1 MTPKSIGY
9 DQKTLFLLAKI
20 TLMDKR
26 LQAFERLL
34 NIVDEVR
41 AKCPWD
47 SIQTIE
53 SIRHLTIEE
62 TYELSE
68 AILANDLN
76 DVKKELGDLML
87 HIALY
92 SKMADEQGVFDIADV
107 LDGIS
112 EKMIV
117 RHPHIFG
124 SERVENAEQVSQNWE
139 KIKLEK
145 EHNRSVLGGVPEG
158 LPALLKAYRMQ
169 QKAAGVGFEWTDA
182 DSAWQAVEEEK
193 LEFLEELKVKNEVLN
208 PKGEEPKTDN
218 RELITENLEN
228 EFGDLLFALINYG
241 RMQGINAEDALDKTN
256 RKFRRRFSY
265 VEQKAR
271 EKGVGI
277 QNLSIDEMIAFW
289 NEAKGLEN
297 K

>member
-169 QKAAGVGFEWTDA
+169 QKAAGVGFEWTDV

-193 LEFLEELKVKNEVLN
+193 LEFLEELKAKNEVLN

>member
-1 MTPKSIGY
+1 
-9 DQKTLFLLAKI
+9 
-20 TLMDKR
+20 MDKR

-68 AILANDLN
+68 AILANDLQ

-92 SKMADEQGVFDIADV
+92 SKMADEQGAFDIADV
-107 LDGIS
+107 LNGIS

-124 SERVENAEQVSQNWE
+124 SEHVENANQVSQNWE

-182 DSAWQAVEEEK
+182 AGAWQAVEEEK
-193 LEFLEELKVKNEVLN
+193 LEFLEELKAKNEVLN
-208 PKGEEPKTDN
+208 PKGGEPKTDN
-218 RELITENLEN
+218 RELITENQEN

-256 RKFRRRFSY
+256 RKFRRRFNY

-271 EKGVGI
+271 EKGIGI
-277 QNLSIDEMIAFW
+277 QNLSPEQMIAFW
-289 NEAKGLEN
+289 DEAKALED

>member
-1 MTPKSIGY
+1 
-9 DQKTLFLLAKI
+9 
-20 TLMDKR
+20 MDKR

-68 AILANDLN
+68 AILASDLKE
-76 DVKKELGDLML
+76 VKKELGDLML

-92 SKMADEQGVFDIADV
+92 SKIADEKGAFDIADV
-107 LDGIS
+107 LDEIS

-124 SERVENAEQVSQNWE
+124 NERVENAEQVSQNWE

-169 QKAAGVGFEWTDA
+169 QKAAGVGFEWSDATDA
-182 DSAWQAVEEEK
+182 WQKVEEEK
-193 LEFLEELKVKNEVLN
+193 LEFFEELKTKNEVLK
-208 PKGEEPKTDN
+208 PKGEEPKTDD
-218 RELITENLEN
+218 RKLTTENIEN
-228 EFGDLLFALINYG
+228 EFGDLLFALINFG
-241 RMQGINAEDALDKTN
+241 RMYGLNAEDALDKTN
-256 RKFRRRFSY
+256 RKFRQRINH
-265 VEQKAR
+265 VEQKAH
-271 EKGVGI
+271 ENGVGI
-277 QNLSIDEMIAFW
+277 QNLTKDEMKAFW
-289 NEAKGLEN
+289 NEAKEVVGV
-297 K
+297 

>member
-1 MTPKSIGY
+1 
-9 DQKTLFLLAKI
+9 
-20 TLMDKR
+20 MDKR

-68 AILANDLN
+68 AILANDLQ

-92 SKMADEQGVFDIADV
+92 SKMADEQGAFDIADV
-107 LDGIS
+107 LNGIS

-124 SERVENAEQVSQNWE
+124 SEHVENAEQVSQNWE

-182 DSAWQAVEEEK
+182 AGAWQAVEEEK
-193 LEFLEELKVKNEVLN
+193 LEFLEELKAKNEVLN

-256 RKFRRRFSY
+256 RKFRRRFNY

-271 EKGVGI
+271 EKGIGI
-277 QNLSIDEMIAFW
+277 QNLSPEQMIAFW
-289 NEAKGLEN
+289 DEAKALED

>member
-1 MTPKSIGY
+1 MNKE
-9 DQKTLFLLAKI
+9 DFDRKI
-20 TLMDKR
+20 
-26 LQAFERLL
+26 QAFERLL

-68 AILANDLN
+68 AILANDLQ

-92 SKMADEQGVFDIADV
+92 SKMADEQGAFDIADV
-107 LDGIS
+107 LNGIS

-124 SERVENAEQVSQNWE
+124 SEHVENAEQVSQNWE

-182 DSAWQAVEEEK
+182 AGAWQAVEEEK
-193 LEFLEELKVKNEVLN
+193 LEFLEELKAKNEVLN

-218 RELITENLEN
+218 RELTTENLEN

-241 RMQGINAEDALDKTN
+241 RMQGINAEDALDKAN
-256 RKFRRRFSY
+256 RKFRRRFNY

-271 EKGVGI
+271 EKGIGI
-277 QNLSIDEMIAFW
+277 QNLSPEQMIAFW
-289 NEAKGLEN
+289 DEAKALED

>member
-1 MTPKSIGY
+1 MNKE
-9 DQKTLFLLAKI
+9 DFDRKI
-20 TLMDKR
+20 
-26 LQAFERLL
+26 QAFERLL

-41 AKCPWD
+41 VKCPWD

-68 AILANDLN
+68 AILANDLQ

-92 SKMADEQGVFDIADV
+92 SKMADEQGAFDIADV
-107 LDGIS
+107 LNGIS

-124 SERVENAEQVSQNWE
+124 SEHVENANQVSQNWE

-182 DSAWQAVEEEK
+182 DGAWQAVEEEK

-218 RELITENLEN
+218 RELTTENLEN

-256 RKFRRRFSY
+256 RKFRRRFNY

-271 EKGVGI
+271 EKGIGI
-277 QNLSIDEMIAFW
+277 QNLSPEQMIAFW
-289 NEAKGLEN
+289 DEAKGLED

>member
-1 MTPKSIGY
+1 
-9 DQKTLFLLAKI
+9 
-20 TLMDKR
+20 MDKR

-68 AILANDLN
+68 AILANDLK

-92 SKMADEQGVFDIADV
+92 SKMADEQGAFNIADV

-124 SERVENAEQVSQNWE
+124 NEQIDSAAQVSQNWE
-139 KIKLEK
+139 KIKLVK
-145 EHNRSVLGGVPEG
+145 EHNRSVLGGVPDG
-158 LPALLKAYRMQ
+158 LPALLKSYRMQ
-169 QKAAGVGFEWTDA
+169 QKAAGVGFEWSDA
-182 DSAWQAVEEEK
+182 NEAWRKVEEEK
-193 LEFLEELKVKNEVLN
+193 TEFFKELETKNELFEQV
-208 PKGEEPKTDN
+208 GEKQE
-218 RELITENLEN
+218 TENLES

-241 RMQGINAEDALDKTN
+241 RMQGLNAEDALDKTN
-256 RKFRRRFSY
+256 RKFHRRFSF

-271 EKGVGI
+271 EKSAGI
-277 QNLSIDEMIAFW
+277 QNLTKEEMKVLW
-289 NEAKGLEN
+289 NEAKEPGR
-297 K
+297 

>member
-1 MTPKSIGY
+1 MNKE
-9 DQKTLFLLAKI
+9 DFDRKI
-20 TLMDKR
+20 
-26 LQAFERLL
+26 QAFERLL

-68 AILANDLN
+68 AILANDLQ

-92 SKMADEQGVFDIADV
+92 SKMADEQGAFDIADV
-107 LDGIS
+107 LNGIS

-124 SERVENAEQVSQNWE
+124 SEHVENANQVSQNWE

-182 DSAWQAVEEEK
+182 EGAWQAVEEEK
-193 LEFLEELKVKNEVLN
+193 LEFLEELKAKNEVLN

-218 RELITENLEN
+218 RELITENQEN

-256 RKFRRRFSY
+256 RKFRRRFNY

-271 EKGVGI
+271 EKGIGI
-277 QNLSIDEMIAFW
+277 QNLSPEEMIAFW
-289 NEAKGLEN
+289 DEAKALEN

>member
-1 MTPKSIGY
+1 MNKE
-9 DQKTLFLLAKI
+9 DFDRKI
-20 TLMDKR
+20 
-26 LQAFERLL
+26 QAFERLL

-68 AILANDLN
+68 AILANDLQ

-92 SKMADEQGVFDIADV
+92 SKMADEQGAFDIADV
-107 LDGIS
+107 LNGIS
-112 EKMIV
+112 EKMIA

-124 SERVENAEQVSQNWE
+124 SEHVENANQVSQNWE

-182 DSAWQAVEEEK
+182 EGAWQAVEEEK
-193 LEFLEELKVKNEVLN
+193 LEFLEELKAKNEVLN

-256 RKFRRRFSY
+256 RKFRRRFNY

-271 EKGVGI
+271 EKGIGI
-277 QNLSIDEMIAFW
+277 QNLSPEEMIAFW
-289 NEAKGLEN
+289 DEAKALEN

>member
-1 MTPKSIGY
+1 MNKE
-9 DQKTLFLLAKI
+9 DL
-20 TLMDKR
+20 DKK
-26 LQAFERLL
+26 LQAFGRFL
-34 NIVDEVR
+34 NIIDEIR

-68 AILANDLN
+68 AILANDLK

-92 SKMADEQGVFDIADV
+92 SKMADEQGAFNMADV

-124 SERVENAEQVSQNWE
+124 NEHVENADQVLQNWE

-169 QKAAGVGFEWTDA
+169 QKAAGVGFEWSDA
-182 DSAWQAVEEEK
+182 ADAWQKVEEEK
-193 LEFLEELKVKNEVLN
+193 LEFLEELEAKNEVPN
-208 PKGEEPKTDN
+208 PKGEEKPTTDN
-218 RELITENLEN
+218 RELTTDNLEA
-228 EFGDLLFALINYG
+228 EFGDLLFALINFG
-241 RMQGINAEDALDKTN
+241 RMHGLNAEDALDKTN
-256 RKFRRRFSY
+256 RKFRSRFNY
-265 VEQKAR
+265 VEQKAK
-271 EKGVGI
+271 EKGLGI
-277 QNLSIDEMIAFW
+277 QNLTTKEMIAFW
-289 NEAKGLEN
+289 NEAKELA
-297 K
+297 

>member
-1 MTPKSIGY
+1 MNKE
-9 DQKTLFLLAKI
+9 DFDRKI
-20 TLMDKR
+20 QT
-26 LQAFERLL
+26 FERLL

-68 AILANDLN
+68 AILANDLQ

-92 SKMADEQGVFDIADV
+92 SKMADEQGAFDIADV
-107 LDGIS
+107 LNGIS

-124 SERVENAEQVSQNWE
+124 SEHVENANQVSQNWE

-182 DSAWQAVEEEK
+182 EGAWQAVEEEK
-193 LEFLEELKVKNEVLN
+193 LEFLEELKAKNEVLN

-256 RKFRRRFSY
+256 RKFRRRFNY

-271 EKGVGI
+271 EKGIGI
-277 QNLSIDEMIAFW
+277 QNLSPEQMIAFW
-289 NEAKGLEN
+289 DEAKALED

>member
-1 MTPKSIGY
+1 
-9 DQKTLFLLAKI
+9 
-20 TLMDKR
+20 MDKR

-41 AKCPWD
+41 TKCPWD

-68 AILANDLN
+68 AILASDLKE
-76 DVKKELGDLML
+76 VKKELGDLML

-92 SKMADEQGVFDIADV
+92 SKIADEKGAFDIADV

-124 SERVENAEQVSQNWE
+124 NERVENAEQVSQNWE

-169 QKAAGVGFEWTDA
+169 QKAAGVGFEWSDATDA
-182 DSAWQAVEEEK
+182 WQKVEEEK
-193 LEFLEELKVKNEVLN
+193 LEFFEELKTKNEVLN
-208 PKGEEPKTDN
+208 PKGEEPKTDD
-218 RELITENLEN
+218 RKLTTENIEN
-228 EFGDLLFALINYG
+228 EFGDLLFALINFG
-241 RMQGINAEDALDKTN
+241 RMHGLNAEDALDKTN
-256 RKFRRRFSY
+256 RKFRRRINH

-271 EKGVGI
+271 EKNTGI
-277 QNLSIDEMIAFW
+277 QNLTKDEMKAFW
-289 NEAKGLEN
+289 NEAKEVVGV
-297 K
+297 

>member
-1 MTPKSIGY
+1 MNKE
-9 DQKTLFLLAKI
+9 DFDRKI
-20 TLMDKR
+20 
-26 LQAFERLL
+26 QAFERLL
-34 NIVDEVR
+34 NIVNEVR

-68 AILANDLN
+68 AILANDLQ

-92 SKMADEQGVFDIADV
+92 SKMADEQGAFDIADV
-107 LDGIS
+107 LNGIS

-124 SERVENAEQVSQNWE
+124 SEHVENANQVSQNWE

-182 DSAWQAVEEEK
+182 AGAWQAVEEEK
-193 LEFLEELKVKNEVLN
+193 LEFLEELKAKNEVLN
-208 PKGEEPKTDN
+208 PKGGEPKTDN

-256 RKFRRRFSY
+256 RKFRRRFNY

-271 EKGVGI
+271 EKGIGI
-277 QNLSIDEMIAFW
+277 QNLSPEEMIAFW
-289 NEAKGLEN
+289 DETKALEN

>member
-1 MTPKSIGY
+1 MHCIVFHNKLQRYKNAGNWLPYKWRLHGKAYLCNLNRII
-9 DQKTLFLLAKI
+9 D
-20 TLMDKR
+20 MDER
-26 LQAFERLL
+26 LQAFKHLL
-34 NIVDEVR
+34 DIVDEVR

-47 SIQTIE
+47 SAQTIE

-68 AILANDLN
+68 AILAHDLS

-87 HIALY
+87 HITLY
-92 SKMADEQGVFDIADV
+92 SKMADEKGAFNIADV
-107 LDGIS
+107 LDGIC

-124 SERVENAEQVSQNWE
+124 DQKVADANEVSQNWE

-145 EHNRSVLGGVPEG
+145 EHNRSVLGGVPDS

-182 DSAWQAVEEEK
+182 SQAWDKVEEERSELFAELQNQESGNSK
-193 LEFLEELKVKNEVLN
+193 SEE
-208 PKGEEPKTDN
+208 
-218 RELITENLEN
+218 

-241 RMQGINAEDALDKTN
+241 RMNGINAEDALEKTN
-256 RKFRRRFSY
+256 RKFRQRFGY

-271 EKGVGI
+271 ERGVGV
-277 QNLSIDEMIAFW
+277 QNLSLDEMLQLW
-289 NEAKGLEN
+289 SEAKN
-297 K
+297 Q

>member
-1 MTPKSIGY
+1 MNKE
-9 DQKTLFLLAKI
+9 DFDRKI
-20 TLMDKR
+20 
-26 LQAFERLL
+26 QAFERLL

-68 AILANDLN
+68 AILANDLQ

-92 SKMADEQGVFDIADV
+92 SKMADEQGAFDIADV
-107 LDGIS
+107 LNGIS

-124 SERVENAEQVSQNWE
+124 SEHVENANQVSQNWE

-182 DSAWQAVEEEK
+182 EGAWQAVEEEK
-193 LEFLEELKVKNEVLN
+193 LEFLEELKAKNEVLN

-256 RKFRRRFSY
+256 RKFRRRFNY

-271 EKGVGI
+271 EKGIGI
-277 QNLSIDEMIAFW
+277 QNLSPEEMIAFW
-289 NEAKGLEN
+289 DETKALEN

>member
-1 MTPKSIGY
+1 M
-9 DQKTLFLLAKI
+9 DERLL
-20 TLMDKR
+20 
-26 LQAFERLL
+26 AFERLL

-68 AILANDLN
+68 AILAYDLK

-92 SKMADEQGVFDIADV
+92 SKIADEQGAFNIADV

-124 SERVENAEQVSQNWE
+124 NERVENAEQVSQNWE

-145 EHNRSVLGGVPEG
+145 EHNRSVLGGVPES

-169 QKAAGVGFEWTDA
+169 QKAAGVGFEWSDA
-182 DSAWQAVEEEK
+182 DDAWQKVEEEK
-193 LEFLEELKVKNEVLN
+193 LEFFEELKTKNEVLN
-208 PKGEEPKTDN
+208 PKGEEPKTED
-218 RELITENLEN
+218 RKLSTENIEN
-228 EFGDLLFALINYG
+228 EFGDLLFALINFG
-241 RMQGINAEDALDKTN
+241 RMHGLNAEDALDKTN
-256 RKFRRRFSY
+256 RKFRRRINF
-265 VEQKAR
+265 VEQKAH
-271 EKGVGI
+271 ENGVGI
-277 QNLSIDEMIAFW
+277 QNLTIDEMKRFW
-289 NEAKGLEN
+289 NEAKELGDV
-297 K
+297 

>member
-1 MTPKSIGY
+1 MSNHIS
-9 DQKTLFLLAKI
+9 D
-20 TLMDKR
+20 MDER
-26 LQAFERLL
+26 LQAFKHLL
-34 NIVDEVR
+34 DIVDEVR

-47 SIQTIE
+47 SVQTIE

-68 AILANDLN
+68 AILANDLP

-87 HIALY
+87 HITLY
-92 SKMADEQGVFDIADV
+92 SKMADEKGAFNIVDV
-107 LDGIS
+107 LNGIC

-124 SERVENAEQVSQNWE
+124 NQKVADANEVSQNWE

-145 EHNRSVLGGVPEG
+145 EHNRSVLGGVPES

-182 DSAWQAVEEEK
+182 DQAWKKVEEERD
-193 LEFLEELKVKNEVLN
+193 ELF
-208 PKGEEPKTDN
+208 T
-218 RELITENLEN
+218 ELQNQDAENAKAED

-241 RMQGINAEDALDKTN
+241 RMKGINAEDALEKTN
-256 RKFRRRFSY
+256 RKFRQRFGY
-265 VEQKAR
+265 VEQQAR
-271 EKGVGI
+271 KQGTGV
-277 QNLSIDEMIAFW
+277 QNLSLDEMIQFW
-289 NEAKGLEN
+289 NEAK
-297 K
+297 KQ

>member
-1 MTPKSIGY
+1 MNKE
-9 DQKTLFLLAKI
+9 DL
-20 TLMDKR
+20 DKK
-26 LQAFERLL
+26 LQAFGRFL
-34 NIVDEVR
+34 NIIDEIR

-68 AILANDLN
+68 AILANDLK

-92 SKMADEQGVFDIADV
+92 SKMADEQGAFNMADV

-124 SERVENAEQVSQNWE
+124 NEHVENAEQVSQNWE

-169 QKAAGVGFEWTDA
+169 QKAAGVGFEWSEAA
-182 DSAWQAVEEEK
+182 DAWQKVEEEK
-193 LEFLEELKVKNEVLN
+193 LEFFEGLEAKREVSN

-218 RELITENLEN
+218 RELTTDNLEA
-228 EFGDLLFALINYG
+228 EFGDLLFALINFG
-241 RMQGINAEDALDKTN
+241 RMHGLNAEDALDKTN
-256 RKFRRRFSY
+256 RKFCSRFNY
-265 VEQKAR
+265 VEQKAK
-271 EKGVGI
+271 EKGLGI
-277 QNLSIDEMIAFW
+277 QNLTTKEMIAFW
-289 NEAKGLEN
+289 NEAKELA
-297 K
+297 

>member
-1 MTPKSIGY
+1 
-9 DQKTLFLLAKI
+9 
-20 TLMDKR
+20 MDKR

-68 AILANDLN
+68 AILASDLKE
-76 DVKKELGDLML
+76 VKKELGDLML

-92 SKMADEQGVFDIADV
+92 SKIADEKGAFDIADV

-124 SERVENAEQVSQNWE
+124 NERVENAEQVSQNWE

-169 QKAAGVGFEWTDA
+169 QKAAGVGFEWSDATDA
-182 DSAWQAVEEEK
+182 WQKVEEEK
-193 LEFLEELKVKNEVLN
+193 LEFFEELKPENR
-208 PKGEEPKTDN
+208 EPKA
-218 RELITENLEN
+218 ENLES
-228 EFGDLLFALINYG
+228 EFGDLLFALINFG
-241 RMQGINAEDALDKTN
+241 RMYGLNAEDALDKTN
-256 RKFRRRFSY
+256 RKFRRRINH

-271 EKGVGI
+271 ENGVGI
-277 QNLSIDEMIAFW
+277 QNLTKDEMKAFW
-289 NEAKGLEN
+289 NEAKEVVGV
-297 K
+297 

>member
-1 MTPKSIGY
+1 MNKE
-9 DQKTLFLLAKI
+9 DFDRKI
-20 TLMDKR
+20 
-26 LQAFERLL
+26 QAFERLL

-41 AKCPWD
+41 VKCPWD

-68 AILANDLN
+68 AILANDLQ

-92 SKMADEQGVFDIADV
+92 SKMADEQGAFDIADV
-107 LDGIS
+107 LNGIS

-124 SERVENAEQVSQNWE
+124 SEHVESAEQVSQNWE

-182 DSAWQAVEEEK
+182 DGAWQAVEEEK

-218 RELITENLEN
+218 RELTTENLEN

-256 RKFRRRFSY
+256 RKFRRRFNY

-271 EKGVGI
+271 EKGIGI
-277 QNLSIDEMIAFW
+277 QNLSPEQMIAFW
-289 NEAKGLEN
+289 DEAKGLED

>member
-1 MTPKSIGY
+1 MNKE
-9 DQKTLFLLAKI
+9 DL
-20 TLMDKR
+20 DKK
-26 LQAFERLL
+26 LQAFGRFL
-34 NIVDEVR
+34 NIIDEIR

-68 AILANDLN
+68 AILANDLK

-92 SKMADEQGVFDIADV
+92 SKMADEQGAFNMADV
-107 LDGIS
+107 LDSIS

-124 SERVENAEQVSQNWE
+124 NEHVENAEQVSQNWE

-169 QKAAGVGFEWTDA
+169 QKAAGVGFEWSDA
-182 DSAWQAVEEEK
+182 ADAWQKVEEEK
-193 LEFLEELKVKNEVLN
+193 LEFLEELEAKNEVPN
-208 PKGEEPKTDN
+208 PKGEEKPTTDN
-218 RELITENLEN
+218 RELTTDNLEA
-228 EFGDLLFALINYG
+228 EFGDLLFALINFG
-241 RMQGINAEDALDKTN
+241 RMHGLNAEDALDKTN
-256 RKFRRRFSY
+256 RKFRSRFNY
-265 VEQKAR
+265 VEQKAK
-271 EKGVGI
+271 EKGLGI
-277 QNLSIDEMIAFW
+277 QNLTTKEMIAFW
-289 NEAKGLEN
+289 NEAKELA
-297 K
+297 

>member
-1 MTPKSIGY
+1 MNKE
-9 DQKTLFLLAKI
+9 DL
-20 TLMDKR
+20 DKK
-26 LQAFERLL
+26 LQAFGRFL
-34 NIVDEVR
+34 NIIDEIR

-68 AILANDLN
+68 AILANDLK

-92 SKMADEQGVFDIADV
+92 SKMADEQGAFNMADV

-124 SERVENAEQVSQNWE
+124 NEHVENAEQVSQNWE

-169 QKAAGVGFEWTDA
+169 QKAAGVGFEWSDA
-182 DSAWQAVEEEK
+182 NGAWQKVEEEK
-193 LEFLEELKVKNEVLN
+193 LEFFEELEAKKD
-208 PKGEEPKTDN
+208 TS
-218 RELITENLEN
+218 NLEA
-228 EFGDLLFALINYG
+228 EFGDLLFALINFG
-241 RMQGINAEDALDKTN
+241 RMHGLNAEDALDKTN
-256 RKFRRRFSY
+256 RKFRSRFNY
-265 VEQKAR
+265 VEQKAK
-271 EKGVGI
+271 EK
-277 QNLSIDEMIAFW
+277 A
-289 NEAKGLEN
+289 LEF
-297 K
+297 KTLQQKK

>member
-1 MTPKSIGY
+1 
-9 DQKTLFLLAKI
+9 
-20 TLMDKR
+20 MDKR

-68 AILANDLN
+68 AILANDLQ

-92 SKMADEQGVFDIADV
+92 SKMADEQGAFDIADV
-107 LDGIS
+107 LNGIS

-124 SERVENAEQVSQNWE
+124 SEHVENANQVSQNWE

-182 DSAWQAVEEEK
+182 EGAWQAVEEEK
-193 LEFLEELKVKNEVLN
+193 LEFLEELKAKNEVLN

-218 RELITENLEN
+218 RELITENQEN

-256 RKFRRRFSY
+256 RKFRRRFNY

-271 EKGVGI
+271 EKGIGI
-277 QNLSIDEMIAFW
+277 QNLSPEEMIAFW
-289 NEAKGLEN
+289 DEAKALEN

>member
-1 MTPKSIGY
+1 
-9 DQKTLFLLAKI
+9 
-20 TLMDKR
+20 MDEK

-68 AILANDLN
+68 AILANDLK

-92 SKMADEQGVFDIADV
+92 SKMADEQDAFDIADV

-124 SERVENAEQVSQNWE
+124 NEHVDNAEQVSQNWE

-169 QKAAGVGFEWTDA
+169 QKAAGVGFEWSDA
-182 DSAWQAVEEEK
+182 VDAWQKVEEEK
-193 LEFLEELKVKNEVLN
+193 LEFFEELKTEGRNQE
-208 PKGEEPKTDN
+208 
-218 RELITENLEN
+218 TENLES
-228 EFGDLLFALINYG
+228 EYGDLLFALINFG
-241 RMQGINAEDALDKTN
+241 RMHGLNAEDALDKTN
-256 RKFRRRFSY
+256 RKFRRRFNY

-271 EKGVGI
+271 EKSAGI
-277 QNLSIDEMIAFW
+277 QNLTADEMKQYW
-289 NEAKGLEN
+289 NEAKEIVGV
-297 K
+297 

>member
-1 MTPKSIGY
+1 
-9 DQKTLFLLAKI
+9 
-20 TLMDKR
+20 MDKR

-124 SERVENAEQVSQNWE
+124 SERVENAEQVSQNCE
-139 KIKLEK
+139 SFGGGGLAARR
-145 EHNRSVLGGVPEG
+145 RSGQQNNLHFRTGG
-158 LPALLKAYRMQ
+158 
-169 QKAAGVGFEWTDA
+169 
-182 DSAWQAVEEEK
+182 
-193 LEFLEELKVKNEVLN
+193 
-208 PKGEEPKTDN
+208 
-218 RELITENLEN
+218 NL
-228 EFGDLLFALINYG
+228 FGDRSQLLLLQCFG
-241 RMQGINAEDALDKTN
+241 GTDDV
-256 RKFRRRFSY
+256 S
-265 VEQKAR
+265 
-271 EKGVGI
+271 
-277 QNLSIDEMIAFW
+277 
-289 NEAKGLEN
+289 
-297 K
+297 

>member
-1 MTPKSIGY
+1 
-9 DQKTLFLLAKI
+9 
-20 TLMDKR
+20 MDKR
-26 LQAFERLL
+26 IQAFERLL

-68 AILANDLN
+68 AILANDLQ

-92 SKMADEQGVFDIADV
+92 SKMADEQGAFDIADV
-107 LDGIS
+107 LNGIS

-124 SERVENAEQVSQNWE
+124 SEHVENAEQVSQNWE

-182 DSAWQAVEEEK
+182 AGAWQAVEEEK
-193 LEFLEELKVKNEVLN
+193 LEFLEELKAENEVLN

-256 RKFRRRFSY
+256 RKFRRRFNY

-271 EKGVGI
+271 EKGIGI
-277 QNLSIDEMIAFW
+277 QNLSSEEMIAFW
-289 NEAKGLEN
+289 DEAKGLED

>member
-1 MTPKSIGY
+1 MNKE
-9 DQKTLFLLAKI
+9 DFDRKI
-20 TLMDKR
+20 
-26 LQAFERLL
+26 QAFERLL

-68 AILANDLN
+68 AILANDLQ

-92 SKMADEQGVFDIADV
+92 SKMADEQGAFDIADV
-107 LDGIS
+107 LNGIS

-124 SERVENAEQVSQNWE
+124 SEHVENANQVSQNWE

-182 DSAWQAVEEEK
+182 EGAWQAVEEEK

-218 RELITENLEN
+218 RELTTENLEN

-256 RKFRRRFSY
+256 RKFRRRFNY

-271 EKGVGI
+271 EKGIGI
-277 QNLSIDEMIAFW
+277 QNLSPEEMIAFW
-289 NEAKGLEN
+289 DEAKALEN

>member
-1 MTPKSIGY
+1 MNKE
-9 DQKTLFLLAKI
+9 DL
-20 TLMDKR
+20 DKK
-26 LQAFERLL
+26 LQAFGRFL
-34 NIVDEVR
+34 NIIDEIR

-68 AILANDLN
+68 AILANDLK

-92 SKMADEQGVFDIADV
+92 SKMADEQGAFNMADV

-124 SERVENAEQVSQNWE
+124 NERVENAEQVSQNWE

-182 DSAWQAVEEEK
+182 AGAWQKVEEEK
-193 LEFLEELKVKNEVLN
+193 LEFLEELKTKNEVLN
-208 PKGEEPKTDN
+208 PKGEELKTDN
-218 RELITENLEN
+218 RELITENIENIEN
-228 EFGDLLFALINYG
+228 EFGDLIFALINYG

-256 RKFRRRFSY
+256 RKFRRRFNY

-271 EKGVGI
+271 EKGIGI
-277 QNLSIDEMIAFW
+277 QNLSPDEMIAYW
-289 NEAKGLEN
+289 NEAKALEN

>member
-1 MTPKSIGY
+1 
-9 DQKTLFLLAKI
+9 
-20 TLMDKR
+20 MDKR

-68 AILANDLN
+68 AILASDLKE
-76 DVKKELGDLML
+76 VKKELGDLML

-92 SKMADEQGVFDIADV
+92 SKIADEKGAFDIADV

-124 SERVENAEQVSQNWE
+124 NERVENAEQVSQNWE

-169 QKAAGVGFEWTDA
+169 QKAAGVGFEWSDA
-182 DSAWQAVEEEK
+182 IDAWQKVEEEK
-193 LEFLEELKVKNEVLN
+193 LEFFEELKTKNEVLN
-208 PKGEEPKTDN
+208 PKGEEPKTED
-218 RELITENLEN
+218 RKISTENIEN
-228 EFGDLLFALINYG
+228 EFGDLLFALINFG
-241 RMQGINAEDALDKTN
+241 RMHGLNAEDALDKTN
-256 RKFRRRFSY
+256 RKFRRRINF
-265 VEQKAR
+265 VEQKAH
-271 EKGVGI
+271 ENGVGI
-277 QNLSIDEMIAFW
+277 QNLTTDEMKRFW
-289 NEAKGLEN
+289 NEAKELGDV
-297 K
+297 

>member
-169 QKAAGVGFEWTDA
+169 QKAAGVGFEWTDV

-218 RELITENLEN
+218 RELTTENQEN

-241 RMQGINAEDALDKTN
+241 RMQGVNAEDALDKTN

>member
-1 MTPKSIGY
+1 MNKE
-9 DQKTLFLLAKI
+9 DFDRKI
-20 TLMDKR
+20 
-26 LQAFERLL
+26 QAFERLL

-41 AKCPWD
+41 VKCPWD

-68 AILANDLN
+68 AILANDLQ

-92 SKMADEQGVFDIADV
+92 SKMADEQGAFDIADV
-107 LDGIS
+107 LNGIS

-124 SERVENAEQVSQNWE
+124 SEHVENANQVSQNWE

-182 DSAWQAVEEEK
+182 EGAWQAVEEEK
-193 LEFLEELKVKNEVLN
+193 LEFLEELKAKNEVLN

-256 RKFRRRFSY
+256 RKFRRRFNY

-271 EKGVGI
+271 EKGIGI
-277 QNLSIDEMIAFW
+277 QNLSPEEMIAFW
-289 NEAKGLEN
+289 DEAKALEN

>member
-1 MTPKSIGY
+1 
-9 DQKTLFLLAKI
+9 
-20 TLMDKR
+20 MDKR

-41 AKCPWD
+41 TKCPWD

-68 AILANDLN
+68 AILAGDLKE
-76 DVKKELGDLML
+76 VKKELGDLML

-92 SKMADEQGVFDIADV
+92 SKIADEKGAFDIADV

-124 SERVENAEQVSQNWE
+124 NERVENAEQVSQNWE

-169 QKAAGVGFEWTDA
+169 QKAAGVGFEWSDATDA
-182 DSAWQAVEEEK
+182 WQKVEEEK
-193 LEFLEELKVKNEVLN
+193 LEFFEELKTKNEVLN
-208 PKGEEPKTDN
+208 PKGEEPKTDD
-218 RELITENLEN
+218 RKLTTENIEN
-228 EFGDLLFALINYG
+228 EFGDLLFALINFG
-241 RMQGINAEDALDKTN
+241 RMHGLNAEDALDKTN
-256 RKFRRRFSY
+256 RKFRQRINH

-271 EKGVGI
+271 ENGVGI
-277 QNLSIDEMIAFW
+277 QNLTMDEMKAFW
-289 NEAKGLEN
+289 NEAKEVVGV
-297 K
+297 

>member
-1 MTPKSIGY
+1 MNKE
-9 DQKTLFLLAKI
+9 DL
-20 TLMDKR
+20 DKK
-26 LQAFERLL
+26 LQAFGRFL
-34 NIVDEVR
+34 NIIDEIR

-68 AILANDLN
+68 AILANDLK

-92 SKMADEQGVFDIADV
+92 SKMADEQGAFNMADV

-124 SERVENAEQVSQNWE
+124 NEHVENAEQVSQNWE

-169 QKAAGVGFEWTDA
+169 QKAAGVGFEWSDA
-182 DSAWQAVEEEK
+182 NGAWQKVEEEK
-193 LEFLEELKVKNEVLN
+193 LEFFEELEAKKD
-208 PKGEEPKTDN
+208 TS
-218 RELITENLEN
+218 NLEA
-228 EFGDLLFALINYG
+228 EFGDLLFALINFG
-241 RMQGINAEDALDKTN
+241 RMHGLNAEDALDKTN
-256 RKFRRRFSY
+256 RKFRSRFNY
-265 VEQKAR
+265 VEQKAK
-271 EKGVGI
+271 EKGLGI
-277 QNLSIDEMIAFW
+277 QNLTTIEMIDFW
-289 NEAKGLEN
+289 NEAKEMA
-297 K
+297 

>member
-1 MTPKSIGY
+1 
-9 DQKTLFLLAKI
+9 
-20 TLMDKR
+20 MDER

-47 SIQTIE
+47 SVQTIE

-68 AILANDLN
+68 AILANDLK

-92 SKMADEQGVFDIADV
+92 SKMADEQGAFDIADV

-112 EKMIV
+112 EKMVV

-124 SERVENAEQVSQNWE
+124 NEHVENAEQVSQNWE

-169 QKAAGVGFEWTDA
+169 QKAAGVGFEWSEAA
-182 DSAWQAVEEEK
+182 DAWQKVEEEK
-193 LEFLEELKVKNEVLN
+193 LEFFEELEAKREVSN

-218 RELITENLEN
+218 RELTTDNLEA
-228 EFGDLLFALINYG
+228 EFGDLLFALINFG
-241 RMQGINAEDALDKTN
+241 RMHGLNAEDALDKTN
-256 RKFRRRFSY
+256 RKFRSRFNY

-277 QNLSIDEMIAFW
+277 QNLTTDEMKHYW
-289 NEAKGLEN
+289 NEAKEVVGV
-297 K
+297 

>member
-1 MTPKSIGY
+1 
-9 DQKTLFLLAKI
+9 
-20 TLMDKR
+20 MDKR

-68 AILANDLN
+68 AILANDLQ
-76 DVKKELGDLML
+76 DVKKELGDLIL

-92 SKMADEQGVFDIADV
+92 SKMADEQGAFDIADV
-107 LDGIS
+107 LNGIS

-124 SERVENAEQVSQNWE
+124 SEHVENAEQVSQNWE

-182 DSAWQAVEEEK
+182 AGAWQAVEEEK
-193 LEFLEELKVKNEVLN
+193 LELLEELKAKNEVLN
-208 PKGEEPKTDN
+208 PKGGEPKTDN
-218 RELITENLEN
+218 RELTTENLEN

-256 RKFRRRFSY
+256 RKFRRRFNY

-271 EKGVGI
+271 EKGIGI
-277 QNLSIDEMIAFW
+277 QNLSPEQMIAFW
-289 NEAKGLEN
+289 DEAKGLED